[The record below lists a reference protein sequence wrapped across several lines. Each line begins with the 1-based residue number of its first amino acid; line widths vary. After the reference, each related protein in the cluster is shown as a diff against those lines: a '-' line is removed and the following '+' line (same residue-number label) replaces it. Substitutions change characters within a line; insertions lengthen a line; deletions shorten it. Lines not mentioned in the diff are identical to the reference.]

1 MKIIV
6 PIAPQQQERPR
17 YAKRGRFVQVYDPK
31 KTKIFKQQLGQFVKQ
46 YMRENELQPF
56 TEPIVVSVIFYRPL
70 QKSISRVEK
79 QRRLGGIHPP
89 SVKPD
94 VSNYLKSFEDGLN
107 GVLWKDDALII
118 KEIIEKRYSENPHLE
133 IEVTEWSEHYGNTR
147 QETNHD
153 VPTKRE

>member
-6 PIAPQQQERPR
+6 PIVPQQQERPR

-70 QKSISRVEK
+70 QKKYFSGRETT
-79 QRRLGGIHPP
+79 
-89 SVKPD
+89 
-94 VSNYLKSFEDGLN
+94 
-107 GVLWKDDALII
+107 
-118 KEIIEKRYSENPHLE
+118 EIRWNTS
-133 IEVTEWSEHYGNTR
+133 TEC
-147 QETNHD
+147 
-153 VPTKRE
+153 